1 VPDAIIKELT
11 AAPKENLKKV
21 SAEIAGRLVR
31 EMKGMCQGAHLM
43 TLGWDDVV
51 PDILAHAGMTQ

>member
-1 VPDAIIKELT
+1 LT

-51 PDILAHAGMTQ
+51 PDILAHSGLAQ